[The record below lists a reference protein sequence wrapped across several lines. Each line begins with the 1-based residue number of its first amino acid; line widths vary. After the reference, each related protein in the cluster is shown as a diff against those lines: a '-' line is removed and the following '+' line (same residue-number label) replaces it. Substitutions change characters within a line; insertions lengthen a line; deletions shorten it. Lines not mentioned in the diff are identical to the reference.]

1 MERHVFFDRII
12 KKHRIN
18 FLNGFEYFFNDGFIE
33 RLMVKIKQL
42 EKKYLKLLNNI
53 SFVYYIQIIF

>member
-1 MERHVFFDRII
+1 MERHAFFGRII

-18 FLNGFEYFFNDGFIE
+18 FLNGFEHFFNDGFIE

-53 SFVYYIQIIF
+53 SFVYNIQMIF